1 MSCTWCGASTPGPL
15 VSLELISDIFQQQFL
30 IWWYLVSNC
39 KWKELKSISDFSLQ
53 ESWLVISNLWFR
65 KRWVEK
71 VLRITIFHFSTE
83 PIIYLW
89 STYMYVWFTLLDW
102 IQFAIDDLISGHIC
116 FHSYHCCVHV
126 WKVTSIQFRFRDILC
141 WTYWCVVNVGWW
153 MFQGKELASKANF
166 SPMQCRFGFCR
177 VEKIVLA
184 ACVKIQN
191 LNKGFFLKLLEVK
204 GGFGRQTRL
213 G

>member
-15 VSLELISDIFQQQFL
+15 VSFEFISRIFQQQL
-30 IWWYLVSNC
+30 HIWWYFFLNC
-39 KWKELKSISDFSLQ
+39 KWEELESISDFSIQ

-71 VLRITIFHFSTE
+71 VLGITIFHIFNRTNNL
-83 PIIYLW
+83 PLVYIH
-89 STYMYVWFTLLDW
+89 VWFTLLDW

-153 MFQGKELASKANF
+153 MFQGKESA
-166 SPMQCRFGFCR
+166 
-177 VEKIVLA
+177 
-184 ACVKIQN
+184 
-191 LNKGFFLKLLEVK
+191 
-204 GGFGRQTRL
+204 
-213 G
+213 